1 MSHFA
6 YVPNI
11 FDNLGT
17 VERVLV
23 IEQDVI
29 DTGLFGTPEAFY
41 QTSYNTRGGVH
52 YDPET
57 GQPSEDQSKALRKNF
72 AGIGFTLDLNRNA
85 FIPQQNFPSWVLDED
100 TCLWE
105 PPVRYPT
112 DGKQYRWDEATTSW
126 VEIEVPSV

>member
-6 YVPNI
+6 YVPNLI
-11 FDNLGT
+11 DGIGT

-52 YDPET
+52 LLGGTP
-57 GQPSEDQSKALRKNF
+57 LRKNF
-72 AGIGFTLDLNRNA
+72 AGIGYTLDLNRDA
-85 FIPQQNFPSWVLDED
+85 YIPPKDYPSWVLNED
-100 TCLWE
+100 SCLWQA
-105 PPVRYPT
+105 PT
-112 DGKQYRWDEATTSW
+112 PMPNDGEQYQWDEATLTWIQIST
-126 VEIEVPSV
+126 IS